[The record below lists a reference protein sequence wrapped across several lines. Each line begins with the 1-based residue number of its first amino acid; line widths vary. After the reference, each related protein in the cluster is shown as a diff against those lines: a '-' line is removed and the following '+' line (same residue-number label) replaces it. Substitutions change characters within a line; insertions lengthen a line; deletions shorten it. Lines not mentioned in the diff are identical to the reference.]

1 MNIDM
6 CYGPMELKGMN
17 TVNLPRQDIARRL
30 TDEESDFHSQ
40 VATPLA
46 ERFQSLADPT
56 RLVILHLLM
65 TRGPMCVCEIMVVLQ
80 LTQSNASFH
89 LITLRRAGLI
99 KAHKV
104 GKWVFYDLDRE
115 SVRSLERDFNREFD
129 FEKWPV
135 KAEPVPS
142 SYKFCEKNDT
152 DWQAEVEVAHNDER
166 NEK

>member
-1 MNIDM
+1 MNMI
-6 CYGPMELKGMN
+6 
-17 TVNLPRQDIARRL
+17 NLPRQDIACRL
-30 TDEESDFHSQ
+30 SEEEAAFHEHT
-40 VATPLA
+40 ATPLA

-65 TRGPMCVCEIMVVLQ
+65 TRGPMCVCEIMTVLQ

-104 GKWVFYDLDRE
+104 GKWVFYELDRE

-129 FEKWPV
+129 FEKWPI
-135 KAEPVPS
+135 KADPIRFAS
-142 SYKFCEKNDT
+142 GICEKLETVARSRTGPPT
-152 DWQAEVEVAHNDER
+152 DASAAKD
-166 NEK
+166 